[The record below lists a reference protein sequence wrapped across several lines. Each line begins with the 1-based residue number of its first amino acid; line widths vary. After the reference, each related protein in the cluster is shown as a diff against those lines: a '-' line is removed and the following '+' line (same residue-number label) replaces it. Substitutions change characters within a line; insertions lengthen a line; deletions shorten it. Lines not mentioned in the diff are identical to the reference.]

1 MSFVCPTFALRLLRL
16 GYIWGTFPHLKLGQK
31 ATFGVHFGYIW
42 GVLLSP
48 HTPLE
53 RKHPPLGRGALP

>member
-1 MSFVCPTFALRLLRL
+1 MSCICPTFPAFDMHL
-16 GYIWGTFPHLKLGQK
+16 GCIWGAFAHLKLGQK
-31 ATFGVHFGYIW
+31 ATFGVHLGCIW

-53 RKHPPLGRGALP
+53 RKTPRWGRGAFQ